1 MPLPQITI
9 EAYVHASEM
18 TFGAKPRLN
27 IRLRASEKKRDDG
40 SYGDT
45 LWMPLTL
52 WEADAEAAAE
62 FKEGDPITVTGLLF
76 TRQYEKQDGT
86 KGSSV
91 EVKWPRV
98 SRPVRATR
106 ASQQQGYGQQQGYQQ
121 SPPVND
127 PWAAP
132 AQAGSEAPF

>member
-9 EAYVHASEM
+9 EAYVHSSEM

-106 ASQQQGYGQQQGYQQ
+106 AGQQQSQPAPQQGYQQ
-121 SPPVND
+121 APPAND
-127 PWAAP
+127 PWAQP
-132 AQAGSEAPF
+132 ARNDEPPF